1 MWVVCGLIG
10 WHTTHKAA
18 QQGPALPTLVP
29 MKAHTTQDSDEVDRV
44 VAAWRR
50 ERVGLDVTPLEVLS
64 RVTRLGKHL
73 DLARRAAFADSG
85 LEPWEFD
92 VLAALRR
99 SGEPYQLTPGE
110 LTRQTMVTSGTM
122 TNRVDRLVARALVE
136 RAAAPTDRR
145 TVPVGLTAAGHDLVD
160 DAIERLLERERQLLS
175 GLSGAE
181 QAQLADLLRSLLS
194 SFETS
199 RV

>member
-1 MWVVCGLIG
+1 MSTDAG
-10 WHTTHKAA
+10 HE
-18 QQGPALPTLVP
+18 P
-29 MKAHTTQDSDEVDRV
+29 DEVDRV

-50 ERVGLDVTPLEVLS
+50 ERPGLDVTPLEVLS

-85 LEPWEFD
+85 LESWEFD

-122 TNRVDRLVARALVE
+122 TNRVDRLTARALVE
-136 RAAAPTDRR
+136 RAAAQADRR
-145 TVPVGLTAAGHDLVD
+145 SMPVGLTAAGRDLVD
-160 DAIERLLERERQLLS
+160 KAIERLLERERELLS
-175 GLSGAE
+175 GLAAPE
-181 QAQLADLLRSLLS
+181 QFQLADLLRALLG
-194 SFETS
+194 SFETRES
-199 RV
+199 TPLR